1 MKIITLLN
9 KLFGANQVA
18 DFMETIDDE
27 EATEVEFWS
36 IDDEE
41 DAAEPMYF
49 VRVYA
54 NGSFKVNEI
63 NGNVLLETSN
73 EKELKTFLKVLA
85 AKIAK

>member
-1 MKIITLLN
+1 MKLITLLN
-9 KLFGANQVA
+9 KAFGASRIA

-36 IDDEE
+36 IDAEE

-63 NGNVLLETSN
+63 NGTVLLETSN
-73 EKELKTFLKVLA
+73 EKEFKTFLKVLA
-85 AKIAK
+85 STIK